1 MATQTKKKNNSRVR
15 KSWTLEES
23 DRTKII
29 GLLQK
34 AYNMELETV
43 CNYLTNSIHLDGM
56 LAMEVKESLGQD
68 VQEELK
74 HAERVAM
81 RIKILGGEIPGSQ
94 SLVMEQASLQP
105 PKDTIDILSV
115 IKGVIEAEDG
125 AIDQYQL
132 LIEATD
138 DSIDPVTQDLCIELK
153 GEEEEHR
160 RQFLGFQ
167 REYEAM
173 RRMFK

>member
-1 MATQTKKKNNSRVR
+1 MAKQSKNSTSSQKVQTLKEEDR
-15 KSWTLEES
+15 K
-23 DRTKII
+23 RIV

-56 LAMEVKESLGQD
+56 LAMEVKESLEED
-68 VQEELK
+68 VREELD
-74 HAERVAM
+74 HARRVAM

-94 SLVMEQASLQP
+94 SLKMEQTTLQP

-115 IKGVIEAEDG
+115 IKGVIDAENG
-125 AIDQYQL
+125 AINQYQL
-132 LIEATD
+132 IIEATSD
-138 DSIDPVTQDLCIELK
+138 EIDPVTQDLCIELK
-153 GEEEEHR
+153 GDEEEHR
-160 RQFLGFQ
+160 RQFEGFL